1 MEKTGIKMMLDV
13 IFVGNAITDVIGSC
27 DENFLIENNIQK
39 GGMNLVDENDLVGQ
53 IIRFTN
59 KNLRKGFIFITRPS
73 IKNCLK
79 YLKTLKYVGLS
90 GVPRLTNNNA
100 FFILSRIF

>member
-1 MEKTGIKMMLDV
+1 MLCSNGDPV
-13 IFVGNAITDVIGSC
+13 CLSHTS
-27 DENFLIENNIQK
+27 LYT
-39 GGMNLVDENDLVGQ
+39 LVDENDLVGQ